1 MTAIGLQYL
10 KTIDDKIAINQG
22 FNYVT
27 PNEQTFPGILFCS
40 LSSSFS

>member
-10 KTIDDKIAINQG
+10 KPIDDKITISQG

-27 PNEQTFPGILFCS
+27 PNEQTFPGILFYS
-40 LSSSFS
+40 L

>member
-10 KTIDDKIAINQG
+10 KTISNNTTISQG

-27 PNEQTFPGILFCS
+27 PNEHTFPGNC
-40 LSSSFS
+40 FSV